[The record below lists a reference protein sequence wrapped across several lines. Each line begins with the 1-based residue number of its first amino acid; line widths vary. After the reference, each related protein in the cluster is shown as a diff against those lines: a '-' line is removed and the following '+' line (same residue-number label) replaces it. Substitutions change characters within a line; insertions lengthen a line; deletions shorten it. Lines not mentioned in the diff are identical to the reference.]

1 MRPSERDRIVR
12 FASLADAANVTAAV
26 GGKMRAWGLAA
37 LIALVALVAGCGGNS
52 TPVAV
57 TISSTT
63 TGATT
68 NSITLLQSTS
78 AQFVATVS
86 GASSNVVF
94 WQVCMP
100 FTATAQNP
108 SPTNCTQGVGVSQ
121 CTNIPKVSTPLTGF
135 GTITINGLY
144 TAPPAP
150 TTPNTFL
157 IVATSCVDTTKFGTF
172 NVTIDSGIRVKITPA
187 SATVGENE
195 TYQFTATVTGT
206 QNTAVSWQVCTS
218 GTNGTLSDC
227 AATGNPGGNISPS
240 GLFTAPTST
249 QSATIEAISAADQN
263 QTATATVS
271 VVTETAPTLSTTT
284 PPIDPTKT
292 AQGAVQQDVYLSGT
306 GFISTTN
313 VIVNGQT
320 LPTTDFVL
328 LSGDLIRVTIP
339 GSFLTNA
346 GPIQVGVQDQQG
358 NNPSTA
364 TLNVDPVRPALVSAT
379 PQSVSDST
387 TASATVV
394 LTGGFFS
401 ATAPTTATFN
411 GQPVSATVTSSRQ
424 LSIATPSGD
433 IAVPGLYPIT
443 VQNPG
448 LPVGTP
454 SLAALNLG
462 VTPVA
467 SQIGGSAINPPIGVG
482 SSPSAV
488 AIDEADGFAL
498 VANTNSNSVSII
510 NLATKAVTQVAV
522 GNKPTGIAVD
532 DLLPSPVALVVDS
545 ADQKVLAIDIR
556 AGVTFG
562 TPLSVALGPATPPIL
577 PFSIGINPITH
588 RAIVAY
594 QSTNQADIL
603 DLSTGSPVL
612 VQTIAGTPTTSFGT
626 GTNPAIAIDPQLN
639 WALVT
644 PGGSGSVNIVD
655 LGVAANGVTGWTTTR
670 SPRVVANISISTTA
684 QGVGLDS
691 QTHEAFVSDPQA
703 GTLTTFSLLD
713 FSVTSVMQG
722 AAIFNT
728 KGFGAAAVNSLDSV
742 GVSVS
747 GSTPGASAVIV
758 NLQNGTVL
766 QTVGGFAGNSNL
778 TAVAVDPITNEAVA
792 TDQANGTAYIIPLGP
807 ALKPLQITEASHPI
821 VFGGPDPASVT
832 LTINGSG
839 FVAGS
844 EVLLDGTP
852 LSTGDVSFVNT
863 RQIIAVIPGGNGS
876 LLTQP
881 RRFALQIENPDMS
894 VSNVSGIGV
903 VQAVPVG
910 ASPVGVAIDTDR
922 DLAIVTNSVD
932 GTVSLIALT
941 TQTPVGPT
949 QTTAGSIGV
958 ITGAGAITVGTT
970 PEGVASLPRLGL
982 ALVAN
987 NGSNNATIVDV
998 TQTKSPQTVALCGSS
1013 CTGPIGVA
1021 MDQDTA
1027 TGYIADSNVTNDPTS
1042 TGIVSTVDMTSGAA
1056 GTTDSIDH
1064 NPVDLAVDPN
1074 PFFPYLAVATD
1085 SSTSI
1090 IDFLDTSTGGSLI
1103 SRTSGVSN
1111 PTGIIFDPVNQV
1123 FLVADST
1130 VNEIDLIDP
1139 TTFQLTPVRVGI
1151 GPTSLDYNYQAS
1163 TLVTAN
1169 TVSGTM
1175 SVLSYVCPPSPAA
1188 PACLGP
1194 QVSAVLSLGG
1204 NQTTAPALGAASI
1217 AVDPILNLAVLV
1229 DEDNNQ
1235 VLLVPLPN

>member
-1 MRPSERDRIVR
+1 
-12 FASLADAANVTAAV
+12 
-26 GGKMRAWGLAA
+26 MRAWGLAA
-37 LIALVALVAGCGGNS
+37 LMALVALVTGCGGNS
-52 TPVAV
+52 TPVEV
-57 TISSTT
+57 IITSTT

-68 NSITLLQSTS
+68 NSITILESTS

-94 WQVCMP
+94 WQVCLP
-100 FTATAQNP
+100 IPLSTSTNNQQA
-108 SPTNCTQGVGVSQ
+108 PTNCTPGVGPTQ

-135 GTITINGLY
+135 GTITLNGLY

-150 TTPNTFL
+150 TTPDTFW
-157 IVATSCVDTTKFGTF
+157 IVATSCVDTTKFGIF
-172 NVTIDSGIRVKITPA
+172 NITIDSGVRVKITPT

-195 TYQFTATVTGT
+195 TFQFTATVTGT

-218 GTNGTLSDC
+218 GANGALTNC
-227 AATGNPGGNISPS
+227 AATGNPGGNISAS

-249 QSATIEAISAADQN
+249 QSATIEAISSADQN

-271 VVTETAPTLSTTT
+271 VVEETAPTLSTTPT
-284 PPIDPTKT
+284 IPPLLPTT
-292 AQGAVQQDVYLSGT
+292 AAQGSVQQDVYLSGT

-313 VIVNGQT
+313 VVVNGQI
-320 LPTTDFVL
+320 LPTSDFVL
-328 LSGDLIRVTIP
+328 LGGSLIRVTIP

-346 GPIQVGVQDQQG
+346 GLIPVGVQDQKANQT
-358 NNPSTA
+358 STVN
-364 TLNVDPVRPALVSAT
+364 LNVVAVRPALVSAT
-379 PQSVSDST
+379 PQSVADNT
-387 TASATVV
+387 PSATVV

-401 ATAPTTATFN
+401 ANAPTTATFN

-424 LSIATPSGD
+424 LSLAIPGTDFTS
-433 IAVPGLYPIT
+433 PGLYPIT

-448 LPVGTP
+448 IPLGTP
-454 SLAALNLG
+454 SLAAINLG

-467 SQIGGSAINPPIGVG
+467 GQIGGSAINPPIGVG
-482 SSPSAV
+482 ASPSAI
-488 AIDEADGFAL
+488 AIDQADGYAL
-498 VANTNSNSVSII
+498 VANTNSNSVSVID
-510 NLATKAVTQVAV
+510 LTKAVPAV
-522 GNKPTGIAVD
+522 IATIPVGKNPTGIAVD
-532 DLLPSPVALVVDS
+532 DLLSSPGPVALVVNS
-545 ADQKVLAIDIR
+545 ADQTVSAINIR
-556 AGVTFG
+556 SAVTIG
-562 TPLSVALGPATPPIL
+562 SALSVSLGATVPPVL
-577 PFSIGINPITH
+577 PYSIGINPVTH

-594 QSTNQADIL
+594 QSTNQASIL
-603 DLSTGSPVL
+603 DLSTGAPVK
-612 VQTIAGTPTTSFGT
+612 VQTIGGTSIASFGT
-626 GTNPAIAIDPQLN
+626 GANPAVAIDPQLN

-644 PGGSGSVNIVD
+644 PGGTGAVNIVD
-655 LGVAANGVTGWTTTR
+655 LGVSANAVTGWSTTR
-670 SPRVVANISISTTA
+670 APEAIASIAISSTA
-684 QGVGLDS
+684 QGVGLDTE
-691 QTHEAFVSDPQA
+691 THEAFVSDPQG

-722 AAIFNT
+722 AAIFDT
-728 KGFGAAAVNSLDSV
+728 KGFGAAAVDSLDSI

-747 GSTPGASAVIV
+747 GSTPGASAVVV

-778 TAVAVDPITNEAVA
+778 TAVAVYPVTNEAVA
-792 TDQANGTAYIIPLGP
+792 IDQANGTAYLIPLGP
-807 ALKPLQITEASHPI
+807 ALKPLQITEASHPTI
-821 VFGGPDPASVT
+821 FGGPDPAGVSI
-832 LTINGSG
+832 TINGSG
-839 FVAGS
+839 FMAGS
-844 EVLLDGTP
+844 EVLLDGSP
-852 LSTGDVSFVNT
+852 LPAGDVSFLSS
-863 RQIIAVIPGGNGS
+863 QQLIASIPGGNGS

-881 RRFALQIENPDMS
+881 RRFALQIGNPDGS
-894 VSNVSGIGV
+894 VSNVSGVGV

-941 TQTPVGPT
+941 TLTPTGTTQTP
-949 QTTAGSIGV
+949 AGAIGV
-958 ITGAGAITVGTT
+958 ITGAGAITVGAT
-970 PEGVASLPRLGL
+970 PEGVALLPRLGL

-987 NGSNNATIVDV
+987 NGSNDASIVDV
-998 TQTKSPQTVALCGSS
+998 TQTKSPQAVSLCGSE
-1013 CTGPIGVA
+1013 CTGPVGVA
-1021 MDQDTA
+1021 MDQDTG

-1042 TGIVSTVDMTSGAA
+1042 LGIVSTVDMSSGDAS
-1056 GTTDSIDH
+1056 TTDSIDH

-1085 SSTSI
+1085 SSDSI
-1090 IDFLDTSTGGSLI
+1090 IDFLDTSTGGSLVG
-1103 SRTSGVSN
+1103 RTSGLSN

-1123 FLVADST
+1123 FLVADSA
-1130 VNEIDLIDP
+1130 VNEIDMVDP
-1139 TTFQLTPVRVGI
+1139 TTFLSTPVRVGI

-1163 TLVTAN
+1163 SLVTAN
-1169 TVSGTM
+1169 TISGTM

-1194 QVSAVLSLGG
+1194 QVSQVLALGG

>member
-1 MRPSERDRIVR
+1 M
-12 FASLADAANVTAAV
+12 
-26 GGKMRAWGLAA
+26 KAWGWVA
-37 LIALVALVAGCGGNS
+37 LMALVALIAGCGGNS

-57 TISSTT
+57 TITSTT

-78 AQFVATVS
+78 AQFLATVT
-86 GASSNVVF
+86 GASSNIVF

-121 CTNIPKVSTPLTGF
+121 CTNIPKVSSPLTGF

-150 TTPNTFL
+150 TTPDTFL
-157 IVATSCVDTTKFGTF
+157 IVATSCVDSTKFGTF
-172 NVTIDSGIRVKITPA
+172 NVTIDSGVRVKIVPT

-206 QNTAVSWQVCTS
+206 QNTAVSWQVCTA
-218 GTNGTLSDC
+218 GANGALSNC

-240 GLFTAPTST
+240 GLFSAPTSA
-249 QSATIEAISAADQN
+249 QSAAIEAISSADQN
-263 QTATATVS
+263 QTATATVA
-271 VVTETAPTLSTTT
+271 VVAETAPTLSTTT
-284 PPIDPTKT
+284 PPIEPTKT
-292 AQGAVQQDVYLSGT
+292 AQGSVQQDVYLSGT

-313 VIVNGQT
+313 VIVSGQI
-320 LPTTDFVL
+320 LPTSDFVL

-346 GPIQVGVQDQQG
+346 GSILVGVQDQKG
-358 NNPSTA
+358 NPPSTA
-364 TLNVDPVRPALVSAT
+364 TLDVDPVRPALVSDTPDSVPQSSAAT
-379 PQSVSDST
+379 P
-387 TASATVV
+387 TVL

-401 ATAPTTATFN
+401 PSATTATFN
-411 GQPVSATVTSSRQ
+411 GQPIAATVNSSRQ
-424 LSIATPSGD
+424 LSLAIASGSL
-433 IAVPGLYPIT
+433 AVPGLYPIT
-443 VQNPG
+443 VQNSG
-448 LPVGTP
+448 LPLGTP

-462 VTPVA
+462 VTPLA
-467 SQIGGSAINPPIGVG
+467 SSIGGSAINPPISVG
-482 SSPSAV
+482 AAPSAI
-488 AIDEADGFAL
+488 AIDQADGYAL
-498 VANTNSNSVSII
+498 IANTNSNSVSVIDLTKPTPSVI
-510 NLATKAVTQVAV
+510 ATIPV

-532 DLLPSPVALVVDS
+532 DLLSRPVALVVDS
-545 ADQKVLAIDIR
+545 ADQMVVAIDVRSGIVL
-556 AGVTFG
+556 GS
-562 TPLSVALGPATPPIL
+562 LSVSLGSTIPAVL
-577 PFSIGINPITH
+577 PFSVGINPITH

-594 QSTNQADIL
+594 QSTNQAAVL
-603 DLSTGSPVL
+603 DLCPPPLPGPCTGVPTTF
-612 VQTIAGTPTTSFGT
+612 QTIAGTPTTSFGT

-644 PGGSGSVNIVD
+644 PGGAGSVNIVD
-655 LGVAANGVTGWTTTR
+655 LGVTANATTGWTTTR
-670 SPRVVANISISTTA
+670 APRVVANISISTTA
-684 QGVGLDS
+684 QGVGLDTE
-691 QTHEAFVSDPQA
+691 THEAFVSDPLG
-703 GTLTTFSLLD
+703 GTLTTFSLLNFD
-713 FSVTSVMQG
+713 VTSVMTG
-722 AAIFNT
+722 ASIFNT

-742 GVSVS
+742 GISVS
-747 GSTPGASAVIV
+747 GSTPAASAVIV
-758 NLQNGTVL
+758 NLQNANVL

-778 TAVAVDPITNEAVA
+778 TAVAVDSVKNEAVA
-792 TDQANGTAYIIPLGP
+792 VDQANGTAYVIPLGP

-821 VFGGPDPASVT
+821 IFGGPDPAGVT
-832 LTINGSG
+832 VTINGSG

-844 EVLLDGTP
+844 QVLLDGIALPTA
-852 LSTGDVSFVNT
+852 DVSFDNSHPS
-863 RQIIAVIPGGNGS
+863 QIIANIPGGNGS

-881 RRFALQIENPDMS
+881 RRFALQIENPDLS
-894 VSNVSGIGV
+894 VSNVAGIAV

-910 ASPVGVAIDTDR
+910 ASPVGVAVDTDR

-932 GTVSLIALT
+932 GTVSLVALT
-941 TQTPVGPT
+941 TLTPVGST
-949 QTTAGSIGV
+949 QTPAGAIGL
-958 ITGAGAITVGTT
+958 IPGAGAITVGTT
-970 PEGVASLPRLGL
+970 PEGVASLPRAGL

-998 TQTKSPQTVALCGSS
+998 TQTRSPQTVALCGSS
-1013 CTGPIGVA
+1013 CTGPIGVT

-1027 TGYIADSNVTNDPTS
+1027 TGYIADSNLSNDPTS
-1042 TGIVSTVDMTSGAA
+1042 LGIVSSVDMASGAA

-1064 NPVDLAVDPN
+1064 NPVDVAVDPN

-1090 IDFLDTSTGGSLI
+1090 IDFLDTSTGGSLVG
-1103 SRTSGVSN
+1103 RASGLAN

-1123 FLVADST
+1123 FLVTDST
-1130 VNEIDLIDP
+1130 LNEISLIDP
-1139 TTFQLTPVRVGI
+1139 TTFLATPVRVGI

-1169 TVSGTM
+1169 TISGTM

-1194 QVSAVLSLGG
+1194 QVSAVIGLGG

-1235 VLLVPLPN
+1235 VLLVPLPH